1 MDSDEILSFKM
12 NEFYYEEKVLEKN
25 LQDLVKRYF
34 NKDIKDSK
42 IKFQLKRKNDFY
54 FKLKLYSNQGMQN

>member
-1 MDSDEILSFKM
+1 MDSDEILSFNM

-34 NKDIKDSK
+34 NKDV
-42 IKFQLKRKNDFY
+42 
-54 FKLKLYSNQGMQN
+54 FKVTNSI